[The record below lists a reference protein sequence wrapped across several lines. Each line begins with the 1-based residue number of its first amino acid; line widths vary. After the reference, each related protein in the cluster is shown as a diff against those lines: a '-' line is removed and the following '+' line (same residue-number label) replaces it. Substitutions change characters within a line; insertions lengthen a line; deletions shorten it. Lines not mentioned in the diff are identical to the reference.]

1 MHRDEED
8 ETASANEDEPES
20 VNEDEPESG
29 NDEDEADTDEEE
41 EVEEEEEDTTS
52 GKYDL
57 WNNLYEQ
64 AWTTALE
71 EAYEE
76 EKGSFIE
83 KGLSEDAAR
92 KSAFKMILPAL
103 RQSITSNYVKQL
115 LLCSNMKKDPG
126 HKKIMA
132 TKRKLVEEENYGED
146 EALRYALKKRKY
158 LIQEKTGT
166 LSDDD
171 PPDVDEDDGTKEDEN
186 VVAV

>member
-41 EVEEEEEDTTS
+41 EVEEEEDTTS

-92 KSAFKMILPAL
+92 KAAFKVILPTL
-103 RQSITSNYVKQL
+103 RQSITSNYIKQL

-132 TKRKLVEEENYGED
+132 TKRKLVEEEDYGED

-158 LIQEKTGT
+158 LIQMKTGT
-166 LSDDD
+166 LSDDE
-171 PPDVDEDDGTKEDEN
+171 PNVDDDDDTKEDEN
-186 VVAV
+186 ETSV

>member
-41 EVEEEEEDTTS
+41 EVEEEEDEENTTS

-92 KSAFKMILPAL
+92 KAAFKVILPTL
-103 RQSITSNYVKQL
+103 HQSITSNYVKQL

-132 TKRKLVEEENYGED
+132 TKRKLVEEADYGEE
-146 EALRYALKKRKY
+146 EALRLA
-158 LIQEKTGT
+158 GAAVF
-166 LSDDD
+166 
-171 PPDVDEDDGTKEDEN
+171 P
-186 VVAV
+186 VARTSLR